1 MWGFPVGSVVKSLP
15 AKQKW
20 VQSLGWEDTLEKE
33 KVTHSNI
40 LTWEIAQ
47 TQEPGEPQS
56 MELQNS

>member
-15 AKQKW
+15 AKQKG